1 MGSFVIVVFSPVNAA
16 DAVRTALAKAG
27 AGAIGDYSA
36 CSFSSR
42 GLGRFTP
49 GDGAHPAIGC
59 VGTPE
64 QVEEERIEVICPR
77 NAVAAA
83 LDAMLEVHPYEEPAY
98 HVYPVLTREAFPA
111 S

>member
-1 MGSFVIVVFSPVNAA
+1 MDTFVIVVYAPVEAA
-16 DAVRTALAKAG
+16 ESVRSALALAG

-42 GLGRFTP
+42 GIGRFTP
-49 GDGAHPAIGC
+49 GDGAHPSIGS

-77 NAVAAA
+77 DAVAVA
-83 LDAMLEVHPYEEPAY
+83 LDAMVEAHPYEEPAY
-98 HVYPVLTREAFPA
+98 HVYQALTRADF
-111 S
+111 